1 MLLIDSFYLHY
12 VLNPGRSHATSG
24 RIETF
29 GRTSES
35 RTSETQADTVEVFC
49 LMLCEVVA
57 VI

>member
-1 MLLIDSFYLHY
+1 MLLIESFYIHY
-12 VLNPGRSHATSG
+12 VLNPGRSHAASG

-35 RTSETQADTVEVFC
+35 RTSETQADTVEVF
-49 LMLCEVVA
+49 LSLLYEVVA